1 MQEPIEEYLKR
12 LEHYGYTEEERET
25 VKQFRE
31 NAEHMPFDQYQFL
44 VDQRLIFRT
53 RKLKKKR
60 NIYFFDDKL
69 WILNHYHKGYEY
81 IGWLH
86 SEEFI
91 EERERKRE
99 EEKTAIA
106 ERRAEKK
113 RLTQLAKNPPQKPKR
128 KRIQKNV

>member
-1 MQEPIEEYLKR
+1 MQEPIEKYLKR
-12 LEHYGYTEEERET
+12 LENYGYTEEERET

-31 NAEHMPFDQYQFL
+31 NAEHIPFDQYQFL
-44 VDQRLIFRT
+44 VDQKLIFRT

-86 SEEFI
+86 SEEFLAERNKKETEERRLI
-91 EERERKRE
+91 EE
-99 EEKTAIA
+99 A
-106 ERRAEKK
+106 RAEKK
-113 RLTQLAKNPPQKPKR
+113 RLKQEVPVKQKR
-128 KRIQKNV
+128 KRIVR

>member
-44 VDQRLIFRT
+44 VDQKLIFRT

-86 SEEFI
+86 SEEFLAERTKKETEERRLI
-91 EERERKRE
+91 EE
-99 EEKTAIA
+99 A
-106 ERRAEKK
+106 RAEKK
-113 RLTQLAKNPPQKPKR
+113 RLKQEVPVKQKR
-128 KRIQKNV
+128 KRIGK

>member
-1 MQEPIEEYLKR
+1 MQESIEEYLKR

-44 VDQRLIFRT
+44 VDQKLIFRT

-60 NIYFFDDKL
+60 NIYFFEDKL

-81 IGWLH
+81 IGFFH
-86 SEEFI
+86 SEEFLAERNKKETEERRLI
-91 EERERKRE
+91 EE
-99 EEKTAIA
+99 A
-106 ERRAEKK
+106 RAEKK
-113 RLTQLAKNPPQKPKR
+113 RLKQEVPVKQKR
-128 KRIQKNV
+128 KRIER

>member
-1 MQEPIEEYLKR
+1 MQESIEEYLKR

-44 VDQRLIFRT
+44 VDQKLIFRT

-60 NIYFFDDKL
+60 NIYFFEDKL

-86 SEEFI
+86 SEEFLAERTKKETEERRLI
-91 EERERKRE
+91 EE
-99 EEKTAIA
+99 A
-106 ERRAEKK
+106 RAEKK
-113 RLTQLAKNPPQKPKR
+113 KLKQEAPVKQKL
-128 KRIQKNV
+128 KRIVR

>member
-12 LEHYGYTEEERET
+12 LEHYGYTKEERET
-25 VKQFRE
+25 VKKFRE
-31 NAEHMPFDQYQFL
+31 NAEYMPFDQYQFL
-44 VDQRLIFRT
+44 VDQKLIFRT

-86 SEEFI
+86 SEEFLAERTKKETEERRLI
-91 EERERKRE
+91 EE
-99 EEKTAIA
+99 A
-106 ERRAEKK
+106 RAEKK
-113 RLTQLAKNPPQKPKR
+113 RAKEVPVKQKR
-128 KRIQKNV
+128 KRIER

>member
-1 MQEPIEEYLKR
+1 MQEPIEEYLKI

-81 IGWLH
+81 IGFFHTAEFLAERNKKET
-86 SEEFI
+86 EERRLI
-91 EERERKRE
+91 EE
-99 EEKTAIA
+99 A
-106 ERRAEKK
+106 RAEKK
-113 RLTQLAKNPPQKPKR
+113 KLKQEVPVKQKR
-128 KRIQKNV
+128 KRIER

>member
-1 MQEPIEEYLKR
+1 MQESIEEYLKR

-44 VDQRLIFRT
+44 VDQKLIFRT
-53 RKLKKKR
+53 RKLKKKK

-81 IGWLH
+81 IGFFH
-86 SEEFI
+86 SEEFLAERTKKETEERRLI
-91 EERERKRE
+91 EE
-99 EEKTAIA
+99 A
-106 ERRAEKK
+106 RAEKK
-113 RLTQLAKNPPQKPKR
+113 KLKQEVPVKQKR
-128 KRIQKNV
+128 KRIER

>member
-1 MQEPIEEYLKR
+1 MQESIEEYLKR

-44 VDQRLIFRT
+44 VDQKLIFRT

-60 NIYFFDDKL
+60 NIYFFEDKL

-86 SEEFI
+86 SEEFLAERTKKETEERRLI
-91 EERERKRE
+91 EE
-99 EEKTAIA
+99 A
-106 ERRAEKK
+106 RAEKK
-113 RLTQLAKNPPQKPKR
+113 RLKQEVPVKQKR
-128 KRIQKNV
+128 KRIER

>member
-12 LEHYGYTEEERET
+12 LERYGYTEEERET

-44 VDQRLIFRT
+44 VEQRLIFRT

-86 SEEFI
+86 SEEFLAERTKKETEERRLI
-91 EERERKRE
+91 EE
-99 EEKTAIA
+99 A
-106 ERRAEKK
+106 RAEKK
-113 RLTQLAKNPPQKPKR
+113 RAKEVPVKQKR
-128 KRIQKNV
+128 KRIER

>member
-1 MQEPIEEYLKR
+1 MQEPIEKYLKR
-12 LEHYGYTEEERET
+12 LEHYGYTEEQRET

-81 IGWLH
+81 IGFFH
-86 SEEFI
+86 TEEFLAERNKKETEERRLI
-91 EERERKRE
+91 EEV
-99 EEKTAIA
+99 
-106 ERRAEKK
+106 RAEKK
-113 RLTQLAKNPPQKPKR
+113 RAKEVPVKQKR
-128 KRIQKNV
+128 KRIER

>member
-1 MQEPIEEYLKR
+1 MQEPIEKYLKR
-12 LEHYGYTEEERET
+12 LEHYGYTEEGRET

-81 IGWLH
+81 IGFFH
-86 SEEFI
+86 SEEFLAERTKKET
-91 EERERKRE
+91 EERRLIEQ
-99 EEKTAIA
+99 A
-106 ERRAEKK
+106 RAEKK
-113 RLTQLAKNPPQKPKR
+113 RAKESPVKQKR
-128 KRIQKNV
+128 KRIVR

>member
-12 LEHYGYTEEERET
+12 LEHYGYTEEQRET

-86 SEEFI
+86 SEEFL
-91 EERERKRE
+91 EERNKKETEERRLIE
-99 EEKTAIA
+99 QA
-106 ERRAEKK
+106 RAEKK
-113 RLTQLAKNPPQKPKR
+113 RAKQEPLIKQKR
-128 KRIQKNV
+128 KRIAR

>member
-1 MQEPIEEYLKR
+1 MQELIEEYLKR

-86 SEEFI
+86 SEEFLAERNKKETEERRLI
-91 EERERKRE
+91 EE
-99 EEKTAIA
+99 A
-106 ERRAEKK
+106 RAEKK
-113 RLTQLAKNPPQKPKR
+113 RAKEAPIKQKR
-128 KRIQKNV
+128 KRIVR

>member
-1 MQEPIEEYLKR
+1 MQESIEEYLKR

-31 NAEHMPFDQYQFL
+31 NAEHMPFDQYKFL
-44 VDQRLIFRT
+44 VDQKLIFRT

-86 SEEFI
+86 SEEFLAERTKKET
-91 EERERKRE
+91 EERRLIEQ
-99 EEKTAIA
+99 A
-106 ERRAEKK
+106 RAEKK
-113 RLTQLAKNPPQKPKR
+113 RLKQEAPVKQKR
-128 KRIQKNV
+128 KRIVR

>member
-81 IGWLH
+81 IGFFH
-86 SEEFI
+86 SEEFLAERTKKET
-91 EERERKRE
+91 EERRLIEQ
-99 EEKTAIA
+99 A
-106 ERRAEKK
+106 RAEKK
-113 RLTQLAKNPPQKPKR
+113 RLKQEVPVKQKR
-128 KRIQKNV
+128 KRIER

>member
-1 MQEPIEEYLKR
+1 MQESIEEYLKR

-44 VDQRLIFRT
+44 VDRRLIFRT

-81 IGWLH
+81 IGFFH
-86 SEEFI
+86 SEEFLAERTKKETEERRLI
-91 EERERKRE
+91 EE
-99 EEKTAIA
+99 A
-106 ERRAEKK
+106 RAEKK
-113 RLTQLAKNPPQKPKR
+113 KAKEAPVKQKR
-128 KRIQKNV
+128 KRIVR

>member
-1 MQEPIEEYLKR
+1 MQESIEEYLKR
-12 LEHYGYTEEERET
+12 LEHYGYTEEQRET

-86 SEEFI
+86 SEEFLAERTKKETEERRLI
-91 EERERKRE
+91 EE
-99 EEKTAIA
+99 A
-106 ERRAEKK
+106 RAEKK
-113 RLTQLAKNPPQKPKR
+113 RAKEAPIKQKR
-128 KRIQKNV
+128 KRIVR

>member
-12 LEHYGYTEEERET
+12 LERYGYTEEERET

-44 VDQRLIFRT
+44 VDQKLIFRT

-86 SEEFI
+86 SEEFLAERTKKET
-91 EERERKRE
+91 EERRLIEQ
-99 EEKTAIA
+99 A
-106 ERRAEKK
+106 RAEKK
-113 RLTQLAKNPPQKPKR
+113 RLKQEPSVKQKR
-128 KRIQKNV
+128 KRIER

>member
-1 MQEPIEEYLKR
+1 MQESIEEYLKR

-53 RKLKKKR
+53 RKPKKKR
-60 NIYFFDDKL
+60 NIYFFEDKL

-86 SEEFI
+86 SEEFLAERTKKET
-91 EERERKRE
+91 EERRLIEQ
-99 EEKTAIA
+99 A
-106 ERRAEKK
+106 RAEKK
-113 RLTQLAKNPPQKPKR
+113 KAPVKQKR
-128 KRIQKNV
+128 KRIVR

>member
-1 MQEPIEEYLKR
+1 MQESIEEYLKR

-60 NIYFFDDKL
+60 NIYFCDDKL

-81 IGWLH
+81 IGFFH
-86 SEEFI
+86 SEEFLAERTKKETEERRLI
-91 EERERKRE
+91 EE
-99 EEKTAIA
+99 A
-106 ERRAEKK
+106 RAEKK
-113 RLTQLAKNPPQKPKR
+113 RAKEVPVKQKR
-128 KRIQKNV
+128 KRIVR

>member
-1 MQEPIEEYLKR
+1 MQESIEEYLKR

-44 VDQRLIFRT
+44 VDQKLIFRT

-81 IGWLH
+81 IGFFH
-86 SEEFI
+86 SEEFLAERTKKETEERRLI
-91 EERERKRE
+91 EE
-99 EEKTAIA
+99 A
-106 ERRAEKK
+106 RAEKK
-113 RLTQLAKNPPQKPKR
+113 RLKQEAPVKQKR
-128 KRIQKNV
+128 KRIER

>member
-1 MQEPIEEYLKR
+1 MQESIEEYLKR

-44 VDQRLIFRT
+44 VDQKLIFRT

-86 SEEFI
+86 SEEFLAERTKKETEERRLI
-91 EERERKRE
+91 EE
-99 EEKTAIA
+99 A
-106 ERRAEKK
+106 RAEKK
-113 RLTQLAKNPPQKPKR
+113 KAKEVPVKQKR
-128 KRIQKNV
+128 KRIER

>member
-1 MQEPIEEYLKR
+1 MQEPIEKYLKR

-44 VDQRLIFRT
+44 VDQKLIFRT

-81 IGWLH
+81 IGFFH
-86 SEEFI
+86 SEEFLAERTKKETEERRLI
-91 EERERKRE
+91 EE
-99 EEKTAIA
+99 T
-106 ERRAEKK
+106 RAEKK
-113 RLTQLAKNPPQKPKR
+113 RAKEAPVKQKR
-128 KRIQKNV
+128 KRIER

>member
-12 LEHYGYTEEERET
+12 LEHYGYTEEEREV

-44 VDQRLIFRT
+44 VDQKLIFRT

-86 SEEFI
+86 SEEFLAERTKKETEERRLI
-91 EERERKRE
+91 EE
-99 EEKTAIA
+99 A
-106 ERRAEKK
+106 RAEKK
-113 RLTQLAKNPPQKPKR
+113 RAKEVPVKQKR
-128 KRIQKNV
+128 KRIER

>member
-86 SEEFI
+86 SEEFLAERTKKET
-91 EERERKRE
+91 EERRLIEQ
-99 EEKTAIA
+99 A
-106 ERRAEKK
+106 RAEKK
-113 RLTQLAKNPPQKPKR
+113 RAPVKQKR
-128 KRIQKNV
+128 KRIVR

>member
-81 IGWLH
+81 IGFFH
-86 SEEFI
+86 SEEFLAERTKKET
-91 EERERKRE
+91 EERRLIEQ
-99 EEKTAIA
+99 A
-106 ERRAEKK
+106 RAEKK
-113 RLTQLAKNPPQKPKR
+113 RAKEVPVKQKR
-128 KRIQKNV
+128 KRIGK

>member
-1 MQEPIEEYLKR
+1 MQESIEEYLKR

-86 SEEFI
+86 SEEFLA
-91 EERERKRE
+91 ERNKKET
-99 EEKTAIA
+99 EEKRLIEQA
-106 ERRAEKK
+106 RAEKK
-113 RLTQLAKNPPQKPKR
+113 KLKQEVPVKQKR
-128 KRIQKNV
+128 KRIGK

>member
-12 LEHYGYTEEERET
+12 LERYGYTEEERET

-86 SEEFI
+86 SEEFLAERNKKETEERRLI
-91 EERERKRE
+91 EE
-99 EEKTAIA
+99 A
-106 ERRAEKK
+106 RAEKK
-113 RLTQLAKNPPQKPKR
+113 RAPVKQKR
-128 KRIQKNV
+128 KRIER

>member
-60 NIYFFDDKL
+60 NIYFFEDKL

-86 SEEFI
+86 SEEFLAERTKKETEERRLI
-91 EERERKRE
+91 EE
-99 EEKTAIA
+99 T
-106 ERRAEKK
+106 RAEKK
-113 RLTQLAKNPPQKPKR
+113 RAKEAPVKQKR
-128 KRIQKNV
+128 KRIER

>member
-12 LEHYGYTEEERET
+12 LEHYGYTEEQREK

-86 SEEFI
+86 SEEFLAERTKKETEEKRLI
-91 EERERKRE
+91 EE
-99 EEKTAIA
+99 A
-106 ERRAEKK
+106 RAEKK
-113 RLTQLAKNPPQKPKR
+113 RLKQEVPVKQKR
-128 KRIQKNV
+128 KRIEK

>member
-1 MQEPIEEYLKR
+1 MQESIEEYLKR

-44 VDQRLIFRT
+44 VDQKLIFRT

-86 SEEFI
+86 SEEFLAERTKKET
-91 EERERKRE
+91 EERKLIEQ
-99 EEKTAIA
+99 A
-106 ERRAEKK
+106 RAEKK
-113 RLTQLAKNPPQKPKR
+113 RLKQEVPVKQKR
-128 KRIQKNV
+128 KRIER

>member
-1 MQEPIEEYLKR
+1 MQESIEEYLKR
-12 LEHYGYTEEERET
+12 LEHYGYTEEQRET

-60 NIYFFDDKL
+60 NIYFFEDKL

-86 SEEFI
+86 SEEFLAERNKKET
-91 EERERKRE
+91 EERRLIEQ
-99 EEKTAIA
+99 A
-106 ERRAEKK
+106 RAEKK
-113 RLTQLAKNPPQKPKR
+113 RLKQEAPVKQKR
-128 KRIQKNV
+128 KRIVR

>member
-44 VDQRLIFRT
+44 VDQKLIFRT

-81 IGWLH
+81 IGFFH
-86 SEEFI
+86 TEEFLAERTKKET
-91 EERERKRE
+91 EERRLIEQ
-99 EEKTAIA
+99 A
-106 ERRAEKK
+106 RAEKK
-113 RLTQLAKNPPQKPKR
+113 KLKQEVPVKQKR
-128 KRIQKNV
+128 KRIER

>member
-1 MQEPIEEYLKR
+1 MQESIEEYLKR
-12 LEHYGYTEEERET
+12 LEHYGYTKEERET

-81 IGWLH
+81 IGFFH
-86 SEEFI
+86 SEEFLAERTKKETEERRLI
-91 EERERKRE
+91 EE
-99 EEKTAIA
+99 A
-106 ERRAEKK
+106 RAEKK
-113 RLTQLAKNPPQKPKR
+113 KAKEAPVKQKR
-128 KRIQKNV
+128 KRIGK

>member
-86 SEEFI
+86 SEEFLA
-91 EERERKRE
+91 ERNKKET
-99 EEKTAIA
+99 EEKRLIEQA
-106 ERRAEKK
+106 RAEKK
-113 RLTQLAKNPPQKPKR
+113 RLKQEAPVKQKR
-128 KRIQKNV
+128 KRIER

>member
-12 LEHYGYTEEERET
+12 LEHYGYTEEQRET

-81 IGWLH
+81 IGFFH
-86 SEEFI
+86 SEEFLAERTKKETEERRLI
-91 EERERKRE
+91 EEV
-99 EEKTAIA
+99 
-106 ERRAEKK
+106 RAEKK
-113 RLTQLAKNPPQKPKR
+113 RLKQEAPVKQKR
-128 KRIQKNV
+128 KRIVR

>member
-44 VDQRLIFRT
+44 VDQKLIFRT

-81 IGWLH
+81 IGFFH
-86 SEEFI
+86 TEEFLAERTKKET
-91 EERERKRE
+91 EERRLIEQ
-99 EEKTAIA
+99 A
-106 ERRAEKK
+106 RAEKK
-113 RLTQLAKNPPQKPKR
+113 RLKQEVPVKQKR
-128 KRIQKNV
+128 KRIIR

>member
-1 MQEPIEEYLKR
+1 MQESIEEYLKR

-44 VDQRLIFRT
+44 VDQKLIFRT

-86 SEEFI
+86 SEEFLAERNKKET
-91 EERERKRE
+91 EERRLIEQ
-99 EEKTAIA
+99 A
-106 ERRAEKK
+106 RAEKK
-113 RLTQLAKNPPQKPKR
+113 KLKQEVPVKQKR
-128 KRIQKNV
+128 KRIER

>member
-12 LEHYGYTEEERET
+12 LEHYGYTEEQRET

-44 VDQRLIFRT
+44 VDQKLIFRT

-81 IGWLH
+81 IGFFH
-86 SEEFI
+86 SEEFLAERTKKET
-91 EERERKRE
+91 EERRLIEQ
-99 EEKTAIA
+99 A
-106 ERRAEKK
+106 RAEKK
-113 RLTQLAKNPPQKPKR
+113 RAKQEPPVKQKR
-128 KRIQKNV
+128 KRIAR